1 MATTTKT
8 LLLLAICSMVSACKE
23 VTTVENFDQTAY
35 ASGKWFVHQQ
45 AMTRYLPK
53 DRNYCVTAEYNVL
66 DNPTTFGYTI
76 GVTNKDADANGN
88 VREGNLCAF
97 TPDSSTPSKL
107 AVAVSLS
114 LLFLVHLDV
123 HKLHYLIASRITAML
138 PTKISIWA
146 ILGGRIR

>member
-1 MATTTKT
+1 M
-8 LLLLAICSMVSACKE
+8 
-23 VTTVENFDQTAY
+23 ENFDQTAY
-35 ASGKWFVHQQ
+35 ASGKWFIHQQ
-45 AMTRYLPK
+45 AITRYLPK